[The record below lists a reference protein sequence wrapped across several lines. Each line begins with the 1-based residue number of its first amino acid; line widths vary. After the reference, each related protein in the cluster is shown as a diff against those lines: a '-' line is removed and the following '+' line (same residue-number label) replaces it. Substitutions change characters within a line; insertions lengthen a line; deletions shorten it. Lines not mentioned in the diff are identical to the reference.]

1 MPLFSLLSKAF
12 AWLEPCAKH
21 SQSSRRWAAARS
33 HRTAH
38 GLPTWMAMI
47 LMTQNTGNPW
57 RPRNLRCPKKLVW
70 KTLSASKIFHESFAE
85 HHLRENDGHQ
95 QKHAWWQK
103 IHRIYT
109 MYWWVRTC
117 GLWWDK
123 TCLGLVLSHVSTV
136 WSAYGALVRIAT
148 WARSFGTWDLP
159 KLPTHVRWTRSETW
173 MQISKN
179 TLVTDRDFMFC
190 DSSKG
195 WWDRKLQWF

>member
-1 MPLFSLLSKAF
+1 MSSSKEPSYSAWPSHWNGHDLDDTKYRKSLETV
-12 AWLEPCAKH
+12 W
-21 SQSSRRWAAARS
+21 
-33 HRTAH
+33 
-38 GLPTWMAMI
+38 
-47 LMTQNTGNPW
+47 
-57 RPRNLRCPKKLVW
+57 NLRCPKKLLW
-70 KTLSASKIFHESFAE
+70 KTGNLRASKIFHESFAE

-95 QKHAWWQK
+95 QKHAWRQK
-103 IHRIYT
+103 IKRIYT

-179 TLVTDRDFMFC
+179 TLVNDRDFMFC